1 MTTPPLITQEIF
13 VDALS
18 QGISIPPVRDVDL
31 TSFGQRLIDW
41 INATDNVYWAAWD
54 SEHANRV
61 ILDLHNCELMQL
73 HLNPGRLLF
82 YRLEKD
88 VEHTMAKEF
97 GNGAIGII
105 LFCMLENGELEE
117 FDLEQIINEG
127 AQDTS
132 DSNTQASKPAVT
144 DDEDSSD
151 FDWV

>member
-1 MTTPPLITQEIF
+1 
-13 VDALS
+13 
-18 QGISIPPVRDVDL
+18 
-31 TSFGQRLIDW
+31 
-41 INATDNVYWAAWD
+41 
-54 SEHANRV
+54 V

-82 YRLEKD
+82 YRMEKD

-117 FDLEQIINEG
+117 FDLDQIVNEG
-127 AQDTS
+127 ANKDTS
-132 DSNTQASKPAVT
+132 DTQASKPVAT